1 MQEPTYRTSMMAAPG
16 TAGADTMATAGT
28 AGVGGRADTTTV
40 PGTHAQTTPA
50 AATSALPRRSVG
62 QPEAPLPRPTRPRRT
77 PLKVAAEQD
86 NANGRVATWFLAAV
100 GAIGGVVLGLTIQA
114 VLPLTGTL
122 SNLIYVVSV
131 LAASIG
137 TYGVLILLL
146 LIARLPVLE
155 RAIGQD
161 HLVTW
166 HKRIAPWA
174 MWLVFV
180 HIVLVVV
187 SYGMDAQR
195 NWFAELWDLTRTTPW
210 ILPAL
215 AGTLAIIAAGYTS
228 WKRVRRTLK
237 HETWWTVHLYTYLGI
252 ALAFAHQIT
261 AGGPFLSGW
270 SRALWVALYVAVFG
284 TIIGYRVLLPLYR
297 SLRHGLRVAAVVPEA
312 PDVVSVWVRGRDL
325 PLLGAQ
331 EGQFFNWRFLHPGL
345 GYEAHPYSISA
356 IRGDMMRLTVKALG
370 DASSSMAGLRIGTRV
385 LVEGPYG
392 AITPGRVAPDP
403 EDRTRRTVLIAGGV
417 GVGPVAA
424 LADRVAGEAPLDIIY
439 RAGSMDLMPHRDE
452 LWGLQARP
460 HVRVHLMPGHRRA
473 YPLSPEHLRATV
485 GRLDD
490 AQVYVC
496 GPAALNR
503 QVVRSARA
511 LGARPENIHHEIF
524 DL

>member
-1 MQEPTYRTSMMAAPG
+1 MQEPTYRSATTTAFGSTGAGARADVAMAPG
-16 TAGADTMATAGT
+16 TPPQVGAE
-28 AGVGGRADTTTV
+28 
-40 PGTHAQTTPA
+40 P
-50 AATSALPRRSVG
+50 PRRAIGPAQV
-62 QPEAPLPRPTRPRRT
+62 PTRPARGRRT
-77 PLKVAAEQD
+77 PLRVEAERD
-86 NANGRVATWFLAAV
+86 NAHGRASTWFLTAV
-100 GAIGGVVLGLTIQA
+100 GAIGGVVLGLTLEA

-131 LAASIG
+131 LAASVG
-137 TYGVLILLL
+137 TYGVLVLLL

-155 RAIGQD
+155 RSIGQD

-180 HIVLVVV
+180 HIVLVVL
-187 SYGMDAQR
+187 SYGMDAR
-195 NWFAELWDLTRTTPW
+195 HNWFAELWSLTTTTPW

-215 AGTLAIIAAGYTS
+215 AGTAAIVAAGYTS
-228 WKRVRRTLK
+228 WKRVRRTLR
-237 HETWWTVHLYTYLGI
+237 HETWWTVHLYTYLGV

-270 SRALWVALYVAVFG
+270 SRALWVALYIAVFG
-284 TIIGYRVLLPLYR
+284 AIIGFRVLRPLYR

-312 PDVVSVWVRGRDL
+312 PGVVSIWVRGRDL
-325 PLLGAQ
+325 HRLGAQ

-345 GYEAHPYSISA
+345 GYDAHPYSISA
-356 IRGDMMRLTVKALG
+356 LRGDTMRLTVKALG
-370 DASSSMAGLRIGTRV
+370 DASAAMAGLRVGTRV

-392 AITPGRVAPDP
+392 AVTPGRVAPDP
-403 EDRTRRTVLIAGGV
+403 EDRTRRTVLVAGGV
-417 GVGPVAA
+417 GAGPVAA

-439 RAGSMDLMPHRDE
+439 RARSMDQMPHRDE
-452 LWGLQARP
+452 LWELQSRP
-460 HVRVHLMPGHRRA
+460 HVRVHLMPGHRSA

>member
-1 MQEPTYRTSMMAAPG
+1 MQEPTYRTTTMTAPG
-16 TAGADTMATAGT
+16 TTGRGARAATA
-28 AGVGGRADTTTV
+28 TV
-40 PGTHAQTTPA
+40 TGDRSQDG
-50 AATSALPRRSVG
+50 LPRRAAGHSDRGRPDLPV
-62 QPEAPLPRPTRPRRT
+62 APSRTHVSRRT
-77 PLKVAAEQD
+77 PLRDQAAQD
-86 NANGRVATWFLAAV
+86 NTNARRATGFLVAV

-122 SNLIYVVSV
+122 SNLLYVISV

-137 TYGVLILLL
+137 TYGVLLLLL

-161 HLVTW
+161 HLATW
-166 HKRIAPWA
+166 HKWIAPWA

-180 HIVLVVV
+180 HIILVTL
-187 SYGMDAQR
+187 SYGMDAKH
-195 NWFAELWDLTRTTPW
+195 NWFVELWSLTTTTPW

-215 AGTLAIIAAGYTS
+215 AGTAAIIAAGYTS
-228 WKRVRRTLK
+228 WKRVRRTIK
-237 HETWWTVHLYTYLGI
+237 HETWWTIHLYTYLGI

-270 SRALWVALYVAVFG
+270 SRALWVGLYVAVFAA
-284 TIIGYRVLLPLYR
+284 IIGYRVAVPIYR
-297 SLRHGLRVAAVVPEA
+297 SLRHGLRVAAVTQEA
-312 PDVVSVWVRGRDL
+312 PGVTSVWVRGRDL

-345 GYEAHPYSISA
+345 GYEGHPYSISA

-370 DASSSMAGLRIGTRV
+370 DSSAAMASLPAGTRV
-385 LVEGPYG
+385 MVEGPYG
-392 AITPGRVAPDP
+392 AVTPGRVAPDP

-424 LADRVAGEAPLDIIY
+424 LADRVAGEAPLEIIY
-439 RAGSMDLMPHRDE
+439 RAASMDQMPHRDE
-452 LWGLQARP
+452 LWELQARP
-460 HVRVHLMPGHRRA
+460 RVRVHLMPGHRRD

-496 GPAALNR
+496 GPASLNR

-511 LGARPENIHHEIF
+511 LGARTENIHHEIF